1 MTRLTYSR
9 CSSRL
14 GRASAAVAAFA
25 SLSMSCASPEPEP
38 APGPSA
44 DALACRTAFST
55 GHDASIAFWNALEA
69 NDRAAQPAVIA
80 GLEAAHTAHPEE
92 AELELLL
99 GLAQLWMLAD
109 PPEGAD
115 AAAMGMLAGGV
126 LTHLQ
131 GAQETCPT
139 DSRIAAWLGPVL
151 VRMGRLTGNET
162 VRTQGM
168 TILEEGAEKNP
179 EFVLFSL
186 AMVLADE
193 PVGSPAFER
202 AVDALRD
209 NISVCGAA
217 SSDPACTN
225 GPRAAHNIQGSS
237 IFMGDL
243 FARAGDTDSARAF
256 YESARTTP
264 GYDTWNDQAM
274 LEERLTNLEMRVAL
288 SQDADP
294 TNDPLMVTST
304 SHACSV
310 CHAD

>member
-1 MTRLTYSR
+1 
-9 CSSRL
+9 
-14 GRASAAVAAFA
+14 V
-25 SLSMSCASPEPEP
+25 LSD
-38 APGPSA
+38 A
-44 DALACRTAFST
+44 DAMFGKRVAPVEYRHGKL
-55 GHDASIAFWNALEA
+55 
-69 NDRAAQPAVIA
+69 V
-80 GLEAAHTAHPEE
+80 
-92 AELELLL
+92 
-99 GLAQLWMLAD
+99 
-109 PPEGAD
+109 EGAD

-162 VRTQGM
+162 VRMQGM

-243 FARAGDTDSARAF
+243 FARAGDIDSARAF

-274 LEERLTNLEMRVAL
+274 LEERLTNLEMRVAF